1 MRTTCSFF
9 AQRLDGRTVA
19 AAANAAAPAPSTLA
33 LAPTPLAGT
42 EDATAAGAVV
52 TAFNFVGAT
61 NAGANMVAA
70 APAATAAVARW
81 EREVGMMEGGKGH

>member
-52 TAFNFVGAT
+52 TAFNFLV
-61 NAGANMVAA
+61 
-70 APAATAAVARW
+70 PS
-81 EREVGMMEGGKGH
+81 ERKDQIAQSEETRTKRRHRRKVMKNV